1 MAAEFAEA
9 GEDDEFAG
17 ASHDGFVFHVPG
29 VLMRDV
35 NGVEAD
41 FEGGIDVAA
50 RAVADHPTLR
60 FDDFVFGD
68 KASVSDCVL
77 FRDDFNRFKKSLQAG
92 ALHFGGLFGGFAL
105 GEENQAVALCEIS
118 ERFGNAIQ
126 NFGWSAFEVHDAHVD
141 FRKLFALGLVF
152 GELHVGFFKR
162 TAEAADAVPELA
174 NVFSLGFVEYVAN
187 VSAGKTV
194 WLDES
199 YEVFDQIFEEDI
211 VLPERI
217 VGVNEEGI
225 ASHRRN
231 LP

>member
-1 MAAEFAEA
+1 VAAEFAEA

-17 ASHDGFVFHVPG
+17 AAHDGFVFHVPS
-29 VLMRDV
+29 VLVRDV

-41 FEGGIDVAA
+41 LEGGIDVAA
-50 RAVADHPTLR
+50 WAVADHPALR
-60 FDDFVFGD
+60 LHNFMFADEAGVRDGVF
-68 KASVSDCVL
+68 
-77 FRDDFNRFKKSLQAG
+77 FRDDFNGLKEPLETR
-92 ALHFGGLFGGFAL
+92 ALHFCGLFGGFAF
-105 GEENQAVALCEIS
+105 GEKNQAVALGEIS

-126 NFGWSAFEVHDAHVD
+126 NLGRSAFQVHDAHVN

-174 NVFSLGFVEYVAN
+174 NVFALGFVEDVAD

-194 WLDES
+194 RLDES
-199 YEVFDQIFEEDI
+199 YEVFDQILEEDV